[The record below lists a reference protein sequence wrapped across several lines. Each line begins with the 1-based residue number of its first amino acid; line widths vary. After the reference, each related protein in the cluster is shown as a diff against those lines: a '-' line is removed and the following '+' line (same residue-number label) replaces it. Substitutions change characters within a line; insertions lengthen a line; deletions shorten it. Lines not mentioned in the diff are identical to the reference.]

1 MFHPLHY
8 FIAAVWI
15 CLSSTAAAF
24 LPARGHV
31 SHNSIW
37 QQSKSTL
44 PSAQLFSSTIA
55 NENDEEL
62 LIKQVLAENSLF
74 KNIPAG
80 SVATLVDALERKTAQ
95 RGEVIIYQGNSC
107 IDGYVYLIAEGSCRV
122 LVDNVTVP
130 EPYGIL
136 GQNEVFGDMGIL
148 YDEVRAATIMVESED
163 LVYYQIAGDLF
174 KAALSGRSSPM
185 KSLEKMQ
192 EVDDVINT
200 ISGTNTLYDGKV
212 ISAYQPERTWLWQQY
227 VGTVLKISRETIL
240 LGMAASALF
249 VIFAKLITNEPF
261 IWEFGFIPP
270 DRANPL
276 INGLLSEILTIW
288 KIQQTLTTFVLT
300 FFVNQ
305 SFRFWGDVYKSVRE
319 VQGKLSSFN
328 LLLVTNVVR
337 SADGSLTPEAD
348 KFLDEVGQ
356 CTRLFHILFWAS
368 KAKRFSVLKS
378 EEGLKRM
385 ESRGLMSSKQLGIL
399 LGMDL
404 PSDKLFYAPLEWM
417 MIRVNQASDEGIL
430 MSDTATKGS
439 ILKEYMFLRNG
450 FANIGNTI
458 EGR

>member
-1 MFHPLHY
+1 MFRPLHY

-37 QQSKSTL
+37 QQSKSTS

-55 NENDEEL
+55 NDYDEEL

-95 RGEVIIYQGNSC
+95 RGEVIIYQGDSC

-148 YDEVRAATIMVESED
+148 YDEVRAATIMVESD
-163 LVYYQIAGDLF
+163 LLVYYQIAGDLF

-200 ISGTNTLYDGKV
+200 VSGTNTLYDGKV
-212 ISAYQPERTWLWQQY
+212 ISAYQPERTWL
-227 VGTVLKISRETIL
+227 
-240 LGMAASALF
+240 
-249 VIFAKLITNEPF
+249 
-261 IWEFGFIPP
+261 
-270 DRANPL
+270 
-276 INGLLSEILTIW
+276 
-288 KIQQTLTTFVLT
+288 
-300 FFVNQ
+300 
-305 SFRFWGDVYKSVRE
+305 
-319 VQGKLSSFN
+319 
-328 LLLVTNVVR
+328 
-337 SADGSLTPEAD
+337 
-348 KFLDEVGQ
+348 
-356 CTRLFHILFWAS
+356 
-368 KAKRFSVLKS
+368 
-378 EEGLKRM
+378 
-385 ESRGLMSSKQLGIL
+385 
-399 LGMDL
+399 
-404 PSDKLFYAPLEWM
+404 
-417 MIRVNQASDEGIL
+417 
-430 MSDTATKGS
+430 
-439 ILKEYMFLRNG
+439 
-450 FANIGNTI
+450 
-458 EGR
+458 